1 MAASATLATAA
12 SRQSVPP
19 ATMLA
24 MAAAGVAPAPSR
36 SPPAPHRTA
45 PGSASAPTPTPA
57 PAPATTSAASA
68 AAGGVAGSTAQATAP
83 THGGPERRRRGL
95 TRSFAL
101 PLAAVGLAVLL
112 PWRAL
117 DVLSQWQSLSS
128 TAQAAQ
134 TQPAVPPSPPVAT
147 TLASNQPPAPVAT
160 QMLPSAPPLGAFDA
174 QHAADSRL
182 LSEIAQRAAAL
193 DQRDR
198 ELQTRAAQVAAAE
211 RLARQQIAE
220 LTQLRQQMEK
230 QVAHESDASEGD
242 INLLVG
248 LYSNMKPPQAAAV
261 LGRLD
266 AAQAAEILQRLDIH
280 SAGPVLAAM
289 DPAAALAVTQ
299 VLATRRVAFRR

>member
-1 MAASATLATAA
+1 L
-12 SRQSVPP
+12 R
-19 ATMLA
+19 
-24 MAAAGVAPAPSR
+24 
-36 SPPAPHRTA
+36 
-45 PGSASAPTPTPA
+45 
-57 PAPATTSAASA
+57 
-68 AAGGVAGSTAQATAP
+68 
-83 THGGPERRRRGL
+83 
-95 TRSFAL
+95 RSFAL
-101 PLAAVGLAVLL
+101 PLAAIGLAVLL

-117 DVLSQWQSLSS
+117 DVLHQWQSLSG
-128 TAQAAQ
+128 TAEAAQ
-134 TQPAVPPSPPVAT
+134 TQPAAPPPPNPAAAAANPPAVTAAAQTPPSV
-147 TLASNQPPAPVAT
+147 Q
-160 QMLPSAPPLGAFDA
+160 QMAGADA
-174 QHAADSRL
+174 QHGSDSRL

-193 DQRDR
+193 DQRDQ

-248 LYSNMKPPQAAAV
+248 LYSNMKPAQAAAV

-266 AAQAAEILQRLDIH
+266 ATQAAEILQRLDVH